1 MKDFSI
7 KVPGVDFELSSNQIY
22 HIREISD
29 ADAPDGYQRVGITK
43 HPLPG
48 IAQGIVVP
56 YNEATRTWNTGFFK
70 GSACFQKEGSKKADA
85 ILKNVEEH
93 LLPELEIL
101 VEGDLRNGKSSN
113 NQFFDEFTP
122 FNGEGFGEDTSK
134 YKIKGGNMFNTK
146 NPLEFLA
153 LWFALIGKQIMPPNK
168 KDAGSYR
175 NCAFVLE
182 DKKQS
187 TSLAQDKEFEKSL
200 AVSKVLSVV
209 GGTGNK
215 KEVKHL
221 QNIFEYVGLSVNIEE
236 TEAKPLIAIFSKWC
250 EKGGFNNENAVEF
263 NEIFEKFEDEED
275 REELVVYVKLLKD
288 IKEGRVKVERRDIL
302 VDGQNL
308 GSDKKAAAR
317 KIVGDQE
324 LHKAFLLL

>member
-22 HIREISD
+22 HIRETAD
-29 ADAPDGYQRVGITK
+29 ADAPDGYQKVGITK

-56 YNEATRTWNTGFFK
+56 YHEATRTWNTGFFK
-70 GSACFQKEGSKKADA
+70 GSSCFQKEGAQKADA
-85 ILKNVEEH
+85 ILKKVEKN

-113 NQFFDEFTP
+113 NQFFDEFVP
-122 FNGEGFGEDTSK
+122 FNGSGFGEDTSK

-153 LWFALIGKQIMPPNK
+153 LWFALIGKQIMPPSM
-168 KDAGSYR
+168 KDAGGYR

-187 TSLAQDKEFEKSL
+187 TSLAQDKEFDKSV
-200 AVSKVLSVV
+200 AISTVLSIV
-209 GGTGNK
+209 GSKDNK
-215 KEVKHL
+215 KELKHL
-221 QNIFEYVGLSVNIEE
+221 QNIFKYVDFSINIEE
-236 TEAKPLIAIFSKWC
+236 TEPKPLIAIFGKWC
-250 EKGGFNNENAVEF
+250 EKGGFNNENSVEF
-263 NEIFEKFEDEED
+263 NEVFEKFKEED
-275 REELVVYVKLLKD
+275 NREELVVYVKLLDD
-288 IKEGRVKVERRDIL
+288 IKESKVKVERRDIF

-308 GSDKKAAAR
+308 GSDKKSAAR
-317 KIVGDQE
+317 KIVADQE
-324 LHKAFLLL
+324 LHKAFLLI